1 MEPCCYPHLPAVRG
15 YVAVSDDRNL
25 LLRAAR
31 GDTEAFTALFQ
42 RHRAGLQGFLY
53 RKLRSADEAED
64 AVALTFLKAWRA
76 RESFRGGC
84 PGKAWL
90 YQVATRVALD
100 LLRRRQRRVSELE
113 LEGGDAD
120 LPEQELA
127 DESLDP
133 AGHFLEQER
142 VRETTQAVR
151 GAVER
156 LAPDDRR
163 LLALFYFEG
172 YDYSQISS
180 MLGVSRSQVRGR
192 LHRIRGRL
200 RQELDGNSHLLPA

>member
-1 MEPCCYPHLPAVRG
+1 MEPCCYPHRSSGPRAAV
-15 YVAVSDDRNL
+15 ASDDRNL

-31 GDTEAFTALFQ
+31 GDAEAFTALFQ
-42 RHRAGLQGFLY
+42 RHRAGLQGYLY

-76 RESFRGGC
+76 RESFRGSC
-84 PGKAWL
+84 PGKSWL

-100 LLRRRQRRVSELE
+100 LLRRRQRRPSELE
-113 LEGGDAD
+113 LDGGDAELPD
-120 LPEQELA
+120 LDLA
-127 DESLDP
+127 DDSLDP
-133 AGHFLEQER
+133 AGHFLERER
-142 VRETTQAVR
+142 VLETGRAVR
-151 GAVER
+151 GAVDR
-156 LAPDDRR
+156 LAPEDRR

-180 MLGVSRSQVRGR
+180 ILGVSRSQVRGR

-200 RQELDGNSHLLPA
+200 RHELEGSSQLVPS